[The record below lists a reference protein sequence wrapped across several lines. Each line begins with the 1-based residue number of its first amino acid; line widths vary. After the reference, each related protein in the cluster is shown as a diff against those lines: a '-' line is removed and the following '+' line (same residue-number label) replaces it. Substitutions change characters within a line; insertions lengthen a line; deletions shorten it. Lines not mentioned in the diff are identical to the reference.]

1 MINSRRSV
9 LLVCTSLV
17 ALIGSPSLNAQQVF
31 PSKAITIVVPYG
43 AGGGADFFARAIAPK
58 MSEKL
63 GQPVIVENKPGGGTA
78 IAASDVARS
87 APDGHRLLMG
97 DLSTFSTN
105 QFLYK
110 KLSYDPTRDFTSI
123 TLTGRTPYILLV
135 NPTVHPAKK
144 MADFVANIRK
154 APADT
159 FVYASAGLGGPAHLS
174 AAMLERAA
182 GVKMVHIPYK
192 GTAPALPDLL
202 SGQVGMIFTV
212 YSSAKP
218 HLAAGKLYAI
228 GTGAPKA
235 QPELPNVAPIG
246 ATFPGFE
253 SWFWLGM
260 VAPKGTPAPV
270 IDKIRDAY
278 AAAVNDPVIR
288 QKLIES
294 GNEPLLTS
302 AAEMDNYV
310 RSESTRMGQIIKE
323 GQIEMD

>member
-9 LLVCTSLV
+9 LLACTSLV
-17 ALIGSPSLNAQQVF
+17 ALIGSPSLHAQQGF
-31 PSKAITIVVPYG
+31 PTKPVTIVVPYG
-43 AGGGADFFARAIAPK
+43 AGGGADFFARTIAPK

-63 GQPVIVENKPGGGTA
+63 GQPVIVENKPGGGSA

-123 TLTGRTPYILLV
+123 TLTGRTPYILVV

-144 MADFVANIRK
+144 MEDFVAAIRK
-154 APADT
+154 APAET
-159 FVYASAGLGGPAHLS
+159 FNYASAGMGGPAHLT
-174 AAMLERAA
+174 AVMFERAA
-182 GVKMVHIPYK
+182 GVKMVHIAYK
-192 GTAPALPDLL
+192 GSAPAVPDLL

-212 YSSAKP
+212 YASAKP
-218 HLAAGKLYAI
+218 HLAAGRLYAI

-235 QPELPNVAPIG
+235 QPELPNVTPIG
-246 ATFPGFE
+246 ATLPGFE
-253 SWFWLGM
+253 SWFWMGM

-270 IDKIRDAY
+270 IDNIRDAY
-278 AAAVNDPVIR
+278 AAAVNDPLIR
-288 QKLIES
+288 QKLIDS

-302 AAEMDNYV
+302 TAEMDTYV
-310 RSESTRMGQIIKE
+310 RSESTRMGKIIKE
-323 GQIEMD
+323 SQIEMD